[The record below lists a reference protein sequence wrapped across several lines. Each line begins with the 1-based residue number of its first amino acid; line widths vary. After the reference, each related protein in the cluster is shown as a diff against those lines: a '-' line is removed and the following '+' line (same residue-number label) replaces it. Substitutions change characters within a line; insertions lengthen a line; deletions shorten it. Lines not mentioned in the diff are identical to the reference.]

1 MIILDTHIWLWWIRH
16 PEKLSDYASKTIEKA
31 TKEKGIVISSIST
44 WEVSLL
50 VNRGRLKLPIDV
62 REWVRK
68 TEGLPFVRFIPVD
81 NAIGLHS
88 VALPDSFKTDLAGR
102 IITATAIT
110 MDIPLVTRDEKILNY
125 PHVKTIWEK

>member
-16 PEKLSDYASKTIEKA
+16 PEKLSDYASKAIEKA
-31 TKEKGIVISSIST
+31 IKEKGIVISSIST

-81 NAIGLHS
+81 NVIGLHS
-88 VALPDSFKTDLAGR
+88 VTLPDAFKTDLAGR
-102 IITATAIT
+102 VIAATAMT

-125 PHVKTIWEK
+125 PHIKTIW